1 MKIRTVRYVLK
12 QGVVNTYRNKL
23 MTLASVSTVA
33 ASLIIFGI
41 FLIIVINLNFN
52 MKLLT
57 SQPEMEVFLKTEVKD
72 DKAATI
78 EDKIKSDPNIQSY
91 TKISKEEALE
101 KAKKIMG
108 DNAKLLDGEDSSFLP
123 ISYVIKLNDSLKS
136 TSVAEEYKKLPEVD
150 DVNYYMEVINLIAK
164 LNSWMRV
171 TAIIILAILLLVSI
185 FIISNTI
192 KLTVF
197 ARRKEINIMKFIG
210 ATDWFIRWPFV
221 VEGVVIG
228 ILGAAMAFVL
238 IGYGYNSLEVRFNQ
252 DLLSVGGSM
261 IKVLKINEFGVK
273 LLNVYLGVGG
283 LVGILGSMMSIRKY
297 LKV

>member
-33 ASLIIFGI
+33 ASLVIFGI

-57 SQPEMEVFLKTEVKD
+57 SQPEMEIFLKTDLKD
-72 DKAATI
+72 DQAAKI
-78 EDKIKSDPNIQSY
+78 EDKVKNDPNIESY
-91 TKISKEEALE
+91 TKVSKEQALE

-108 DNAKLLDGEDSSFLP
+108 ENAKLLEGEDSSFLP
-123 ISYVIKLNDSLKS
+123 ISFVVKLKDSLQS
-136 TSVAEEYKKLPEVD
+136 NTVAEEYKKLPEVD
-150 DVNYYMEVINLIAK
+150 DVSYYMEVINLIAK
-164 LNSWMRV
+164 LNSWMRI

-221 VEGVVIG
+221 VEGVLIG
-228 ILGAAMAFVL
+228 ILGSALAFIL
-238 IGYGYNSLEVRFNQ
+238 IGYGYNSLEVRVNQ
-252 DLLSVGGSM
+252 DLVNVGGSM
-261 IKVLKINEFGVK
+261 IKVLKINEFGAE
-273 LLNVYLGVGG
+273 LFYTYLGVGS
-283 LVGILGSMMSIRKY
+283 LVGILGSILSIRKY
-297 LKV
+297 LRV

>member
-33 ASLIIFGI
+33 ASLVIFGI

-57 SQPEMEVFLKTEVKD
+57 NQPEMEVFLKSDVKD
-72 DKAATI
+72 DQAAKI
-78 EDKIKSDPNIQSY
+78 EDKIKNDPDIQSY
-91 TKISKEEALE
+91 TKISKDEALV

-108 DNAKLLDGEDSSFLP
+108 DNAKLLEGEDSSFLP
-123 ISYVIKLNDSLKS
+123 ISFVIKLKDSLKS
-136 TSVAEEYKKLPEVD
+136 NSVAEEYKKLPEVD

-164 LNSWMRV
+164 LSSWMRI

-221 VEGVVIG
+221 VEGVLIG
-228 ILGAAMAFVL
+228 ILGAALAFVL

-261 IKVLKINEFGVK
+261 IKVLKINEFGVT
-273 LLNVYLGVGG
+273 LLNIYLGVGS
-283 LVGILGSMMSIRKY
+283 LVGILGSMLSIRKY
-297 LKV
+297 LRV